1 MENIAKYQKVCYNDR
16 CKDICTYFIFGGIR
30 INTTTCERLDRF
42 IDKYYSLHQNSGY
55 LRITLKDEIIYE
67 RAIGFSDIENKVEF
81 TKESMFTLYSLSKP
95 FCAIGILKLKDRGLV
110 DIDNHPSIYLPEAKG
125 FDERVTIRQLLHH
138 VSGMPDFDQ
147 TARFKQKYA
156 SGFAR
161 QMREHL
167 KELSHYPMVFEPGTD
182 AMYANVNFVVCALII
197 ENVSGMKYAEYM
209 KKEVFE
215 PLGMVSAIVDDED
228 VIIKHRTKGYEL
240 MDGKIIPADRT
251 LDWMLGAGDIVG
263 TVDDVYCLNK
273 AIKHRLMLKTD
284 TWEEILT
291 PSPLNSMGM
300 GCTVSRWH
308 GKRRITHNGGSIGFR
323 TLHIQLP
330 EDDFDIIFL
339 SNSGWGN
346 ARGDIADAIYEIY
359 YGDKTV
365 SGCDVKMDVGYI

>member
-1 MENIAKYQKVCYNDR
+1 
-16 CKDICTYFIFGGIR
+16 
-30 INTTTCERLDRF
+30 
-42 IDKYYSLHQNSGY
+42 
-55 LRITLKDEIIYE
+55 
-67 RAIGFSDIENKVEF
+67 
-81 TKESMFTLYSLSKP
+81 
-95 FCAIGILKLKDRGLV
+95 
-110 DIDNHPSIYLPEAKG
+110 
-125 FDERVTIRQLLHH
+125 
-138 VSGMPDFDQ
+138 
-147 TARFKQKYA
+147 
-156 SGFAR
+156 
-161 QMREHL
+161 
-167 KELSHYPMVFEPGTD
+167 
-182 AMYANVNFVVCALII
+182 
-197 ENVSGMKYAEYM
+197 MKYAEYM
-209 KKEVFE
+209 KREVFE

-308 GKRRITHNGGSIGFR
+308 GKRRITHNGGSKGFR

-346 ARGDIADAIYEIY
+346 ARKDIADAIYEIY

-365 SGCDVKMDVGYI
+365 SGYDVKMDVGYI